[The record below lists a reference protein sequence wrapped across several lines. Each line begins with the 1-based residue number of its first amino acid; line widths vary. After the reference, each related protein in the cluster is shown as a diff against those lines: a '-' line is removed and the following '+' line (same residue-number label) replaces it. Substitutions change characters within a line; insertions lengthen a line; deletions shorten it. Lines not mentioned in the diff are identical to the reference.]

1 MKKNYQKPTI
11 DVVALQHQ
19 CNLLDA
25 SPEVKN
31 VESPGT
37 GMRLGGPGSGPAR
50 SRGGNMDD
58 WEE

>member
-1 MKKNYQKPTI
+1 M

-31 VESPGT
+31 VESNGT